1 VIYKNFVITASIK
14 LKYKLLFSQ
23 NLNLVCI
30 FIKFQH
36 ITSMGTY
43 RSEPEVTKHT
53 HTGTF
58 EKITYSISHMC
69 GNSIYLY

>member
-1 VIYKNFVITASIK
+1 VIFKNFVIGVSIK
-14 LKYKLLFSQ
+14 LKYKLLFSG

-36 ITSMGTY
+36 ITSMGSY
-43 RSEPEVTKHT
+43 RSEPELTKHT
-53 HTGTF
+53 HSGTF

-69 GNSIYLY
+69 GNSINLY